1 MSGAYLALRTVIA
14 IFLAAAVV
22 YAIYEQDERER
33 SAALEP
39 EDNNNRY
46 RA

>member
-22 YAIYEQDERER
+22 AVLVFATLIPILKLKKGESTRE
-33 SAALEP
+33 
-39 EDNNNRY
+39 D
-46 RA
+46 